1 MRRLYKAVLAFS
13 IVPGVLVLDDD
24 LGFVTAAQAV
34 IGRPFTPLSV
44 AGVARRATR
53 RAYRGAYYYGG
64 AAAVAGAAAGAYYY
78 GGGYPYQYG
87 TSGYPYQYGASATRI
102 STERPA
108 TRISMVGTIGT
119 ADTVTH
125 TATEHFGRRRG
136 ALHALAQ
143 VACMSTMARPAPKAR
158 PDEIAAARQRPSL
171 FNTATCLPPKSWNL
185 AGDSS
190 V

>member
-1 MRRLYKAVLAFS
+1 MRRLCKAVLAFS

-44 AGVARRATR
+44 AGVARRTTR

-78 GGGYPYQYG
+78 GGGSRISTERPA
-87 TSGYPYQYGASATRI
+87 TRINTERPATRI

-108 TRISMVGTIGT
+108 TRISTAGTIGT
-119 ADTVTH
+119 ADTVTR
-125 TATEHFGRRRG
+125 TATEPQSH
-136 ALHALAQ
+136 
-143 VACMSTMARPAPKAR
+143 K
-158 PDEIAAARQRPSL
+158 AARVARWAATRPRVSL
-171 FNTATCLPPKSWNL
+171 RASVIRLPAWRLPKMHL
-185 AGDSS
+185 AFRAGDVVCMPSHATHP